1 MPSSVGTDIETAAA
15 FSAALDD
22 FMRAMRRAKG
32 RLGADAELSLSQYPL
47 LEPLLDSAE
56 PMGVRALACAAA
68 VSPPTVTRML
78 VGLVRDGLVGGAPS
92 AADRRVVHVA
102 LTDLG
107 RERVLRKRANIEA
120 RRRQIFESLTE
131 GERREAARLL
141 AGLAAAIAAFATWR
155 FVPESPVRVSARIDW
170 LGGALM
176 SVALLALL
184 LAVSEGNAWGW
195 TSGRV
200 LGLFAA
206 AAVLGV
212 AWGRWE
218 WRIVG

>member
-1 MPSSVGTDIETAAA
+1 MPSPLGTDTETAAA
-15 FSAALDD
+15 FSAAWDD

-32 RLGADAELSLSQYPL
+32 RLGSDAELSLSQYHL

-56 PMGVRALACAAA
+56 PLGVRALATAAA

-78 VGLVRDGLVGGAPS
+78 VGLVRDGLVERAPC

-141 AGLAAAIAAFATWR
+141 AGLAAAIEDLR
-155 FVPESPVRVSARIDW
+155 
-170 LGGALM
+170 
-176 SVALLALL
+176 
-184 LAVSEGNAWGW
+184 
-195 TSGRV
+195 
-200 LGLFAA
+200 
-206 AAVLGV
+206 
-212 AWGRWE
+212 
-218 WRIVG
+218 